1 MRSEMEKDILKV
13 LVTEDELKT
22 RIQEMGD
29 ALYEKFEGKNP
40 LFLSVLKASLFPSAL
55 PAP

>member
-13 LVTEDELKT
+13 LVTEEELKT

-40 LFLSVLKASLFPSAL
+40 LFLSVL
-55 PAP
+55 